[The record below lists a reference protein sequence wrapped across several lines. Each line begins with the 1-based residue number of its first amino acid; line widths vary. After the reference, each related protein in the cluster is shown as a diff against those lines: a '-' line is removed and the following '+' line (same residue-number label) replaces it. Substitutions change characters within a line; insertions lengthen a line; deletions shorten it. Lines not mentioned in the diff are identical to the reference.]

1 MKRLFSGIGSKIVF
15 PYLLLT
21 LIVAGVGAFIVV
33 NLVTG
38 TLHER
43 FNNQLLDSGRVVAES
58 MVEYEED
65 RLAVLRQVALTEGV
79 PESLINQDRQQ
90 LQFLIPQIIVNSPTD
105 AVVLL
110 DQNGR
115 TLFAW
120 DRSTESDPG
129 ATYTNVNFA
138 QIEDT
143 QFVLSGSADA
153 YGDKRVM
160 LVETANDY
168 LLFTIGPVRL
178 DDEVVGAVL
187 VGTAVRKM
195 VVGLTESAVAR
206 VTLYNKNGQVIAT
219 TLGNGRESISELLQ
233 EPPTQYAAVLNLLA
247 ESPNRYQVVA
257 ENAETNV
264 PLRRLEVLN
273 QDYQLAFGDWRLRN
287 ESFGLFSVALPSNF
301 IVNAA
306 ATSRNL
312 LNLVFTIA
320 TVAVIMI
327 GFVVARS
334 IARPLNRLV
343 DVTTDVTEG
352 NLNQRT
358 GIARNDEIGTLA
370 LSFDTMTER
379 LDERNRQLVAQK
391 SELAAILQ
399 SIADGV
405 IVLDDQNN
413 IVNSNPAAQKMLADI
428 TGEFSSASL
437 QKLMEASSTGVFL
450 EGDELTQR
458 YNMNGRVLSASSA
471 FIKTPDDS
479 PGRSVM
485 VLRDITR
492 AAEAEDLKDDFI
504 TSMSHELRT
513 PLTVVKAYI
522 DLFKRSA
529 NGHLEEQQLI
539 YLEKITKGS
548 NELEEHIQKMISISE
563 IQAGT
568 LNLKQTEFSF
578 TTFIQEL
585 VNEWR
590 PEIEAKEIFFAV
602 QLPDGPVQVLADA
615 ERLRWA
621 IGNLLEN
628 ALTYTAE
635 KGSIQLTVRH
645 DSKNVFLQVTDSGI
659 GIANGD
665 LPFIFER
672 FFRAKNDVNYSKRG
686 IGLGLYIT
694 REIFELHGGRVTL
707 ESKVGVGSTFT
718 CEMPLLIE
726 TAETAV
732 AKEPA

>member
-21 LIVAGVGAFIVV
+21 LIVAGIGAFIVV
-33 NLVTG
+33 SLVTG

-79 PESLINQDRQQ
+79 PEGLASQNHQQ
-90 LQFLIPQIIVNSPTD
+90 LQLLIPQIIVNSPTD

-110 DQNGR
+110 DRNGR
-115 TLFAW
+115 TQFAW
-120 DRSTESDPG
+120 DQTTDSDPE
-129 ATYTNVNFA
+129 ATFANTNFA
-138 QIEDT
+138 QIEDV
-143 QFVLSGSADA
+143 QFVLSGFVDQ
-153 YGDKRVM
+153 YGDKRVI
-160 LVETANDY
+160 LVDAPSGHM
-168 LLFTIGPVRL
+168 LFTVGPVLL
-178 DDEVVGAVL
+178 DDKVVGAAM

-195 VVGLTESAVAR
+195 AVGLTESAIAR
-206 VTLYNKNGQVIAT
+206 VTLYSQSGQVIAT
-219 TLGNGRESISELLQ
+219 TLGNGRENIADLIE
-233 EPPTQYAAVLNLLA
+233 EPASQYTAVLNLLT

-306 ATSRNL
+306 ATSRNS

-327 GFVVARS
+327 GYLVARS

-352 NLNQRT
+352 NLHQRT
-358 GIARNDEIGTLA
+358 GILRNDEIGTLA

-379 LDERNRQLVAQK
+379 LDKRNRQLIAQK

-405 IVLDDQNN
+405 IMLDNENN
-413 IVNSNPAAQKMLADI
+413 IVNSNPAAQKMIADI

-437 QKLMEASSTGVFL
+437 QKLFAASSTNISI
-450 EGDELTQR
+450 EGSEMTSR
-458 YNMNGRVLSASSA
+458 YDMNGRVLSASSA
-471 FIKTPDDS
+471 LVKTPEGS
-479 PGRSVM
+479 PSGTVM

-492 AAEAEDLKDDFI
+492 AAEAEHLKDDFI

-513 PLTVVKAYI
+513 PLTVVKLYT
-522 DLFKRSA
+522 DLLKRSA
-529 NGHLEEQQLI
+529 NGALAEQEHT
-539 YLEKITKGS
+539 YLEKIAKGS
-548 NELEEHIQKMISISE
+548 NELEKHIQKMINISE

-568 LNLKQTEFSF
+568 LHLKEAETSF
-578 TTFIQEL
+578 TAFVREL
-585 VNEWR
+585 ANEWR
-590 PEIEAKEIFFAV
+590 PKIEAKEIFFAV
-602 QLPDGPVQVLADA
+602 QLPEMPLLVSADTS
-615 ERLRWA
+615 RLHWA
-621 IGNLLEN
+621 IANLLEN

-635 KGSIQLTVRH
+635 KGSIQLTVHH
-645 DSKNVFLQVTDSGI
+645 DSENVYLRVADSGV
-659 GIANGD
+659 GIAHGD
-665 LPFIFER
+665 QPFIFER
-672 FFRAKNDVNYSKRG
+672 FFRAKNDLNYGERG
-686 IGLGLYIT
+686 IGLGLYIA
-694 REIFELHGGRVTL
+694 REILELHGGSITM

-718 CEMPLLIE
+718 CAIPLQ
-726 TAETAV
+726 AETAV
-732 AKEPA
+732 IKEPV

>member
-21 LIVAGVGAFIVV
+21 LIVAGIGAFIVV

-58 MVEYEED
+58 MVGYEED

-79 PESLINQDRQQ
+79 PESLASQDVPQ
-90 LQFLIPQIIVNSPTD
+90 LQLLIPQIIVNSPTD

-110 DQNGR
+110 DRNGR
-115 TLFAW
+115 TQFTW
-120 DRSTESDPG
+120 DRPTDSEPG
-129 ATYTNVNFA
+129 ATFA
-138 QIEDT
+138 NLNLSQIEDA
-143 QFVLSGSADA
+143 QFVLSGNADE
-153 YGDKRVM
+153 YGDKRAI
-160 LVETANDY
+160 LVETPSGHM
-168 LLFTIGPVRL
+168 LFTIGPVLL
-178 DDEVVGAVL
+178 DDEVVGAAL

-195 VVGLTESAVAR
+195 VVGLTENAVAR
-206 VTLYNKNGQVIAT
+206 VTLYDQSGQVIDT
-219 TLGNGRESISELLQ
+219 TLGDGRENIADLLQ
-233 EPPTQYAAVLNLLA
+233 EPASQYTAVLNLLA
-247 ESPNRYQVVA
+247 ESPSRYQVVA

-320 TVAVIMI
+320 TVSVIMI
-327 GFVVARS
+327 GFLVARS

-343 DVTTDVTEG
+343 DVTTEVTEG

-358 GIARNDEIGTLA
+358 GILRNDEIGTLA

-379 LDERNRQLVAQK
+379 LEERNRQLVAQK
-391 SELAAILQ
+391 SELAAMLN

-405 IVLDDQNN
+405 IVLDNENN
-413 IVNSNPAAQKMLADI
+413 IVNSNPAVQKMITDI
-428 TGEFSSASL
+428 TGDFSKASL
-437 QKLMEASSTGVFL
+437 QKLMAASATETLG
-450 EGDELTQR
+450 EGGEPTKR
-458 YNMNGRVLSASSA
+458 YDMNGRVLSASSA
-471 FIKTPDDS
+471 QVKTPEGS
-479 PGRSVM
+479 PIGTVM

-492 AAEAEDLKDDFI
+492 AAEAEHLKDDFI

-513 PLTVVKAYI
+513 PLTIVKLYT
-522 DLFKRSA
+522 DLLKRSA
-529 NGHLEEQQLI
+529 NGSLREDQVT
-539 YLEKITKGS
+539 YLEKIAKGS
-548 NELEEHIQKMISISE
+548 SELEEHIQKMISISE

-568 LNLKQTEFSF
+568 LHLKQAEISF
-578 TTFIQEL
+578 TTFIREL
-585 VNEWR
+585 ANEWR
-590 PEIEAKEIFFAV
+590 SKIEAQDIFFAV
-602 QLPDGPVQVLADA
+602 QLPDIPLPLSADTN
-615 ERLRWA
+615 RLRWA
-621 IGNLLEN
+621 IANLLEN

-635 KGSIQLTVRH
+635 KGSIQLTVKH
-645 DSKNVFLQVTDSGI
+645 DPENVYLRVTDSGF
-659 GIANGD
+659 GIAHGD
-665 LPFIFER
+665 QPFIFER
-672 FFRAKNDVNYSKRG
+672 FFRAKNDLNYNERG
-686 IGLGLYIT
+686 IGLGLYIA
-694 REIFELHGGRVTL
+694 REILELHGGHITL

-718 CEMPLLIE
+718 CELPLL
-726 TAETAV
+726 ATAV
-732 AKEPA
+732 TQEPV

>member
-21 LIVAGVGAFIVV
+21 LIVAGIGAFIVV

-58 MVEYEED
+58 MVGYEED

-79 PESLINQDRQQ
+79 PESLAGQNYQQ
-90 LQFLIPQIIVNSPTD
+90 LQLLIPQIIVNSPTD
-105 AVVLL
+105 AVVML
-110 DQNGR
+110 DSNGR
-115 TLFAW
+115 TQFTW
-120 DRSTESDPG
+120 DRSANSESG
-129 ATYTNVNFA
+129 GTYANLNFS
-138 QIEDT
+138 QIEEV
-143 QFVLSGSADA
+143 QFVLSGSADE
-153 YGDKRVM
+153 YGDKRAI
-160 LVETANDY
+160 LVETSSGHM
-168 LLFTIGPVRL
+168 LFTVGPVLL
-178 DDEVVGAVL
+178 DDKVVGAAM

-206 VTLYNKNGQVIAT
+206 VTLYSQNGQVIAT
-219 TLGNGRESISELLQ
+219 TLGDGRENISALLE
-233 EPPTQYAAVLNLLA
+233 EPSDQYAAILNLLV
-247 ESPNRYQVVA
+247 ESSNRYQVVA

-320 TVAVIMI
+320 TVSVIMI
-327 GFVVARS
+327 GFLVARS

-343 DVTTDVTEG
+343 DVTTNVTEG
-352 NLNQRT
+352 NLQQRT
-358 GIARNDEIGTLA
+358 GILRNDEIGTLA

-379 LDERNRQLVAQK
+379 LDERNRQLVAQR

-405 IVLDDQNN
+405 IVLDNENN
-413 IVNSNPAAQKMLADI
+413 IVNSNPAAQKMIADI

-437 QKLMEASSTGVFL
+437 QKLLAASSTNTFV
-450 EGDELTQR
+450 EGNELTRR
-458 YNMNGRVLSASSA
+458 YEMNGRVLSASSA
-471 FIKTPDDS
+471 LINTPEGNPS
-479 PGRSVM
+479 RTVM

-492 AAEAEDLKDDFI
+492 AAEAEHLKDDFI
-504 TSMSHELRT
+504 TNMSHELRT
-513 PLTVVKAYI
+513 PLTVVKVYI
-522 DLFKRSA
+522 DLMKRSA
-529 NGHLEEQQLI
+529 NGLLKEQQLT
-539 YLEKITKGS
+539 YLEKIAKGS
-548 NELEEHIQKMISISE
+548 NELEEHIQKMINISE

-568 LNLKQTEFSF
+568 LNLKQNEISF
-578 TTFIQEL
+578 TTFIHDL
-585 VNEWR
+585 ANEWR
-590 PEIEAKEIFFAV
+590 DKIAAKDIFFVV
-602 QLPDGPVQVLADA
+602 QAPETPIPILADA
-615 ERLRWA
+615 DRLHWA
-621 IGNLLEN
+621 FANLLEN
-628 ALTYTAE
+628 ALTYTPE
-635 KGSIQLTVRH
+635 KGTIQLTVKKYAEH
-645 DSKNVFLQVTDSGI
+645 VYVQVADSGV
-659 GIANGD
+659 GIAHGD
-665 LPFIFER
+665 QPFIFDR
-672 FFRAKNDVNYSKRG
+672 FFRAKNDLNYKERG

-694 REIFELHGGRVTL
+694 REILGLHGGCITM

-718 CEMPLLIE
+718 CELPLLV
-726 TAETAV
+726 ETAV
-732 AKEPA
+732 TREPV